1 VKLGLIPY
9 YFFVERNTG
18 AKNYFAIPLA
28 RAYNIFRDAYTQVSG
43 LSRTVRGPSMS
54 ALPGKVA
61 IEGIAEIKGEKV
73 FVLTL
78 IQARNPEWC
87 KRPFFA
93 KYDPNATW
101 LSELW
106 PAFGEEKFFFQDEL
120 NHLLQ
125 NNRGQMYFEE
135 SEDEGFSIDEELVA

>member
-1 VKLGLIPY
+1 
-9 YFFVERNTG
+9 
-18 AKNYFAIPLA
+18 
-28 RAYNIFRDAYTQVSG
+28 
-43 LSRTVRGPSMS
+43 MS

-93 KYDPNATW
+93 KFDPKATW
-101 LSELW
+101 LSELR
-106 PAFGEEKFFFQDEL
+106 PAFGEDKFFFQDEL

-125 NNRGQMYFEE
+125 NNRGQMYFG
-135 SEDEGFSIDEELVA
+135 EDEEENISIDEELVA